1 MKYLMIAVMS
11 IAIACNSH
19 PKTEAKPTEAKS
31 DGIPRDPITGAPIKM
46 TNFDSCKLLHER
58 IMSYAEKVDMKQM
71 AKKEAKKKT
80 DSLQKILYKLR
91 DNLNL
96 QQRKELSDYAMKM
109 FNEMVDRKV
118 LRDNPKP

>member
-1 MKYLMIAVMS
+1 
-11 IAIACNSH
+11 
-19 PKTEAKPTEAKS
+19 
-31 DGIPRDPITGAPIKM
+31 
-46 TNFDSCKLLHER
+46 
-58 IMSYAEKVDMKQM
+58 MSYAEKVDMKQM